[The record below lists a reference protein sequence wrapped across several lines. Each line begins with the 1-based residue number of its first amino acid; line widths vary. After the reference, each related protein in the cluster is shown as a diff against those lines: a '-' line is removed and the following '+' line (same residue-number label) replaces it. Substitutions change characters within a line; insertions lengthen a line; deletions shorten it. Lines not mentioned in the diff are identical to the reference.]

1 MLIAMGML
9 MALNSVGQNETVKDE
24 KESETQNNFHEESK
38 SITACGNDT
47 VLYTLD
53 KATDTDWQTVAALGT
68 STGDYPQVGQR
79 FEAPQ
84 PITVYGACFY
94 AKTHISGTVPA
105 AFNVHMYSVDTT
117 GGYKLPDT
125 IMASASSTAPLS
137 LGDPI
142 TLARQCVTWSAPVT
156 TSEEYFI
163 VIDGRITGENLG
175 IATNSWSFWDGASEG
190 LSAVYYDDGS
200 AAAYVKWYDQTN
212 DPAFISMSWPT
223 GWNYDY
229 LLEPIVSYDLVL
241 DATLTGPDTSC
252 TAATICVETDST
264 SPIFGHRMYNKNAV
278 NATET
283 IWGDG
288 ATSAG
293 DSSCHDFIS
302 SGNFTIEHTKI
313 LDGWTISCAAKEID
327 SIFRDEEVSA
337 NFSYTITNDTV
348 EFTNLSSDSSQVQWT
363 FGSAGT
369 SSAFDI
375 TVVFPAN
382 GPYDIELIVFSEAGC
397 SDTLTQTINI
407 TVGIEE
413 GAPIFE
419 IYPNPAKEWL
429 QINVTNAA
437 AIHTLNIYDVS
448 GQLVK
453 TLGQLSS
460 STTIDLGVFEQGQ
473 YIVQCIGKNGV
484 STKRLLISK

>member
-1 MLIAMGML
+1 MGML
-9 MALNSVGQNETVKDE
+9 MAFNSIGQNGTVKDE
-24 KESETQNNFHEESK
+24 KGSEAQNNFHEESK

-47 VLYTLD
+47 ALYTLD
-53 KATDTDWQTVAALGT
+53 KATDTDWQTVAAQGV

-94 AKTHISGTVPA
+94 AKTHITGTVPA
-105 AFNVHMYSVDTT
+105 AFNVHMYSVDTA
-117 GGYKLPDT
+117 GGWKLPDT
-125 IMASASSTAPLS
+125 IMASTSSTAPLS
-137 LGDPI
+137 SGTPI
-142 TLARQCVTWSAPVT
+142 DITRQCVNWPSPVT

-175 IATNSWSFWDGASEG
+175 IATNSVAFWDGASEG

-200 AAAYVKWYDQTN
+200 AASYVKWYDQTN
-212 DPAFISMSWPT
+212 DPLFISPSFPT

-241 DATLTGPDTSC
+241 NATYTGPDSSC
-252 TAATICVETDST
+252 TSTTICVETDST
-264 SPIFGHRMYNKNAV
+264 SPIFGHRMYNKNAA

-283 IWGDG
+283 SWGDG
-288 ATSAG
+288 ATSTG
-293 DSSCHDFIS
+293 DSSCHDFLS
-302 SGNFTIEHTKI
+302 AGNFTIEHTKI
-313 LDGWTISCAAKEID
+313 LDGWTITCVAKEVD
-327 SIFRDEEVSA
+327 SLFLDEEVSA
-337 NFSYTITNDTV
+337 NFSYTISNDTV

-369 SSAFDI
+369 SGAFDI
-375 TVVFPAN
+375 VVVFPSN
-382 GPYDIELIVFSEAGC
+382 GPYDIELIVWSDAGC

-419 IYPNPAKEWL
+419 IYPNPAKDWL
-429 QINVTNAA
+429 QINVTNATGILA
-437 AIHTLNIYDVS
+437 MNIYDVS

-453 TLGQLSS
+453 TLGQLASS
-460 STTIDLGVFEQGQ
+460 NTIDLGGFEQGQ
-473 YIVQCIGKNGV
+473 YIVQCVGKNGV
-484 STKRLLISK
+484 STKRILITK

>member
-1 MLIAMGML
+1 MLIAMGVL
-9 MALNSVGQNETVKDE
+9 TALNSIGQTGLVKDE
-24 KESETQNNFHEESK
+24 KGGEVQNNLHGESK
-38 SITACGNDT
+38 SITPCGNDT

-53 KATDTDWQTVAALGT
+53 KATDSDWQTVAAEGAT
-68 STGDYPQVGQR
+68 GGDYPQVGQR

-84 PITVYGACFY
+84 PITVHGACFY
-94 AKTHISGTVPA
+94 AKTNISGTVPA

-117 GGYKLPDT
+117 GGNKLPDT
-125 IMASASSTAPLS
+125 IMASASGTAPLS
-137 LGDPI
+137 SGVPI
-142 TLARQCVTWSAPVT
+142 TLARQCVSWPSPVT

-163 VIDGRITGENLG
+163 VIDGRITSENLG
-175 IATNSWSFWDGASEG
+175 IATNSVAFFDGASEG

-200 AAAYVKWYDQTN
+200 GAAYVDWYDQTN
-212 DPAFISMSWPT
+212 HPAFISGGFPT

-241 DATLTGPDTSC
+241 DATITGPDTSC
-252 TAATICVETDST
+252 TAVTICVETDST
-264 SPIFGHRMYNKNAV
+264 SPIFGHRMYSKTAV
-278 NATET
+278 NDTET

-288 ATSAG
+288 ATSVG

-337 NFSYTITNDTV
+337 NFSYTISNDTV

-369 SSAFDI
+369 SGAFDI
-375 TVVFPAN
+375 VVVFPSN
-382 GPYDIELIVFSEAGC
+382 GPYDIELIVWSEAGC

-413 GAPIFE
+413 GAPLFD

-429 QINVTNAA
+429 QINVTNTAT
-437 AIHTLNIYDVS
+437 IHNLNIYDIS

-460 STTIDLGVFEQGQ
+460 SNTIDLSGFEQGQ